1 MIVYS
6 YWLLK
11 GVDTELLYM
20 IELSHI
26 ETGDDWDMW
35 DSDVVTEQTQS
46 VNIQLQFLKSLRKIL
61 RLHLQKSQIFYG
73 SQ

>member
-11 GVDTELLYM
+11 GVDTEQLYM

-35 DSDVVTEQTQS
+35 DRVVAMEQTAQQEKARPY
-46 VNIQLQFLKSLRKIL
+46 NEPCPFLM
-61 RLHLQKSQIFYG
+61 
-73 SQ
+73 

>member
-35 DSDVVTEQTQS
+35 DSDVVTEQT
-46 VNIQLQFLKSLRKIL
+46 NQLEKARPCNEPCPFLR
-61 RLHLQKSQIFYG
+61 
-73 SQ
+73 

>member
-11 GVDTELLYM
+11 GVDTEQQYM

-35 DSDVVTEQTQS
+35 DSVVAMEQTTQQEKARPY
-46 VNIQLQFLKSLRKIL
+46 NEPFPFLI
-61 RLHLQKSQIFYG
+61 
-73 SQ
+73 

>member
-11 GVDTELLYM
+11 EVDIEQLYM

-35 DSDVVTEQTQS
+35 DSVVAMEQTTQQEKARPY
-46 VNIQLQFLKSLRKIL
+46 NEPFPFLI
-61 RLHLQKSQIFYG
+61 
-73 SQ
+73 

>member
-1 MIVYS
+1 
-6 YWLLK
+6 
-11 GVDTELLYM
+11 M